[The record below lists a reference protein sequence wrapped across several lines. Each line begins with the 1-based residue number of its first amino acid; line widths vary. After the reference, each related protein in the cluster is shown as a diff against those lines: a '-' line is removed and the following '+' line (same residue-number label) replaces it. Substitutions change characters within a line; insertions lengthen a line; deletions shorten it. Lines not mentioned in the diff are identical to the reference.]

1 MLGAAGTIASS
12 APRTSAMTKKSARPR
27 RSALETEL
35 VRLEQEPPANR
46 GALAQH
52 LRDLRIAAL
61 VADKTGSY
69 VMANPVASRLTGYS
83 VDELRSMS
91 VWDLTLPAKE
101 RETDVLWRSFV
112 QAGTQR
118 GTVKLKTKKGAVVS
132 ARYVA
137 KSHVLPGL
145 HISLLRRVK

>member
-1 MLGAAGTIASS
+1 
-12 APRTSAMTKKSARPR
+12 MTTKSARPR
-27 RSALETEL
+27 RSTLEAQL
-35 VRLEQEPPANR
+35 ARLEHESPANR
-46 GALAQH
+46 AALAQY
-52 LRDLRIAAL
+52 LRNLPVAAL

-69 VMANPVASRLTGYS
+69 VMANPVVSRLTGYS
-83 VDELRSMS
+83 ADELRSMS

-101 RETDVLWRSFV
+101 RETDVLWRNFV

-118 GTVKLKTKKGAVVS
+118 GTMKLKTKKGAVVS

-145 HISLLRRVK
+145 HISLLRRAK